1 MESLREKGYAI
12 IPGVLSE
19 SELDYAG
26 HLFWHWIGNMDCQ
39 FPGIEDIHA
48 TIDPHGI
55 FKHHEAGHTAHSWFI
70 RTRKGVQKPF
80 QDLYGTKDLIVSFDG
95 CCWMTKEKYKNKRD
109 NTWTHTDQ
117 AACYPD
123 FKCVQGFVSLTDNK
137 HSSLVV
143 YEGSHKLHKEYFESR
158 GDTSKDN
165 WNKIDPDYL
174 EEIKD
179 RKRVLEVKAGDLV
192 LWDSRTFHQNQYGN
206 PHCEDRIVQYVC
218 FLPKNHQD
226 NTKVNSK
233 KRQTY
238 FQERRTTSHWPCP
251 VRVNGLQ
258 PRTYGR
264 EELKIDYSLCI
275 EPDYEDWGE
284 EIAKLV

>member
-1 MESLREKGYAI
+1 
-12 IPGVLSE
+12 
-19 SELDYAG
+19 
-26 HLFWHWIGNMDCQ
+26 
-39 FPGIEDIHA
+39 
-48 TIDPHGI
+48 
-55 FKHHEAGHTAHSWFI
+55 
-70 RTRKGVQKPF
+70 
-80 QDLYGTKDLIVSFDG
+80 
-95 CCWMTKEKYKNKRD
+95 MTKEKYKNKRD

-158 GDTSKDN
+158 GDKSKDN
-165 WNKIDPDYL
+165 WNKIDLDYL

-218 FLPKNHQD
+218 FLPKNHKD

-258 PRTYGR
+258 PRTYGK
-264 EELKIDYSLCI
+264 EELKIDYSLCV
-275 EPDYEDWGE
+275 EPDYEDWEE
-284 EIAKLV
+284 EIAKLL